1 MRTLYILLFLSVPM
15 FSELKSQNVVTDDFI
30 YAPADSI
37 EGLGNWYRSGLNTA
51 FNIKVAAPGLVYAGY
66 SGSALGNSCQITNAG
81 NGDIVYTNF
90 SAPIVSGAAYL
101 SLMVRVDALPSSVT
115 EGFFISFNP
124 NTGGTNLNTAL
135 HIKRLTATTFNLGV
149 RKQNPQTYSNS
160 VFDVGKTYLVVLKY
174 SIIAGMSNDSSSLYV
189 FENGVPAQEPATPTA
204 GTTSGNDYTGQASV
218 YLNNNY
224 AQDGLLGCDIKVDGI
239 RVGNSWATSILS
251 NPISAVSEY
260 SESKILARNFPNPFQ
275 SETTI
280 KYQLPERG
288 LVSID
293 IYDASGLHCAALL
306 HDYQEGGEHEA
317 IWNADK
323 FPAGMY
329 TCKVQFKG
337 AVISNKLL
345 RIK

>member
-1 MRTLYILLFLSVPM
+1 MRILYIVICLSASI
-15 FSELKSQNVVTDDFI
+15 FSEIKSQNVVTDDFI
-30 YAPADSI
+30 YAPADSL

-51 FNIKVAAPGLVYAGY
+51 FNIKVVAPGLVYSGY
-66 SGSALGNSCQITNAG
+66 SGSALGNSCQIANAG

-90 SAPIVSGAAYL
+90 STPIVSGAAYL
-101 SLMVRVDALPSSVT
+101 SFMVRVDALPSSVT
-115 EGFFISFNP
+115 EGYFISFNP

-149 RKQNPQTYSNS
+149 RKQNPPAYSNS
-160 VFDVGKTYLVVLKY
+160 VFEVGKTYLVVLKY

-189 FENGVPAQEPATPTA
+189 FENGVPTQEPAIPTA
-204 GTTSGNDYTGQASV
+204 GTTSGDDYTGQASV

-224 AQDGLLGCDIKVDGI
+224 AQNGLQGCDIKVDGI

-251 NPISAVSEY
+251 NPISAVSEN

-280 KYQLPERG
+280 KYQVPDRG

-293 IYDASGLHCAALL
+293 IYDASGVHCATLL
-306 HDYQEGGEHEA
+306 HDYLEGGEHET

-345 RIK
+345 RIN